1 MYEWKKLSPVEQQAV
16 ADENG
21 ARVEDIALAL
31 EEKELALAIEE
42 TGKLTRRCI
51 GLGALLM
58 FGQEALTRAALRL
71 RAKAMS
77 RQFLARR

>member
-31 EEKELALAIEE
+31 EDKELALAIEE

-51 GLGALLM
+51 GFGALLM
-58 FGQEALTRAALRL
+58 F
-71 RAKAMS
+71 
-77 RQFLARR
+77 